1 LHACVHRDEC
11 ACVMSVSDVLCN
23 SQKKV
28 RHIIDDDM
36 FTICGFD
43 SEDVAHAVA
52 DTRMLVVS

>member
-1 LHACVHRDEC
+1 
-11 ACVMSVSDVLCN
+11 MSVSDVLCN

-52 DTRMLVVS
+52 DTRMLVVSWQKFGISGLY